1 MILQSNANLITSP
14 YDDDPTNR
22 WIPWLTN
29 AQHHSMK
36 AVSASK
42 IKDWLKMSDK
52 AWHSKHILGIRGK
65 DDEAGQKK
73 AFALGTIIHMA
84 VLEPEK
90 FETNVIV
97 CDLDQRTNAYKD
109 WINEQFGIWVPEFN
123 PFPQLPEAQQ
133 EVVDG
138 AIVPDVVP
146 EPTKK
151 PAKKPTKKDLE
162 PKGTWLL
169 KQGKNGEY
177 YKGDDEF
184 FVVTP
189 REMAMFRRM
198 QKNVEAHKLANQLI
212 RNGTPELSGVARDPE
227 TGLYMNIR
235 GDCKGDGYFIDVKT
249 TGSCSYSDI
258 KYAME
263 SYNYP
268 IQHVHY
274 LETANLIDGAGAYEN
289 FAYLF
294 ISKEE
299 PYEVVLV
306 KLDPL
311 TLGKAAK
318 ARRNALRRIAQCEAS
333 GRWGS
338 VDDGISGA
346 MVMELSKWYDQ
357 KFKQ

>member
-29 AQHHSMK
+29 AQHHSLK
-36 AVSASK
+36 AISASK
-42 IKDWLKMSDK
+42 IKDWLKMSDQK
-52 AWHSKHILGIRGK
+52 WYTTHVLGTSKK
-65 DDEAGQKK
+65 EEDEKQKRT
-73 AFALGTIIHMA
+73 FALGTIIHMA

-97 CDLDQRTNAYKD
+97 CDLDSRTNAYKD
-109 WINEQFGIWVPEFN
+109 WINERFGIWVPEFN

-146 EPTKK
+146 EATKK
-151 PAKKPTKKDLE
+151 PSKKPTKKDLD
-162 PKGTWLL
+162 PKGHWVIR
-169 KQGKNGEY
+169 QGKNGEY
-177 YKGDDEF
+177 FKGDDEF
-184 FVVTP
+184 FVVTS
-189 REMAMFRRM
+189 REMAMFRRI
-198 QKNVEAHKLANQLI
+198 QQNVAAHKVNRLI
-212 RNGTPELSGVARDPE
+212 RDGVSELSGIARDPE
-227 TGLYMNIR
+227 TGLYMIIR

-249 TGSCSYSDI
+249 TGSCSYDDI
-258 KYAME
+258 KY
-263 SYNYP
+263 SLKTYNYP
-268 IQHVHY
+268 MQHVHY
-274 LETANLIDGAGAYEN
+274 LETANLIDGAGTYEN

-311 TLGKAAK
+311 TVSKAAK
-318 ARRNALRRIAQCEAS
+318 ARRDALRRIAQCEAS

-338 VDDGISGA
+338 IDAGIGGA
-346 MVMELSKWYDQ
+346 VVVELDRYYGNN
-357 KFKQ
+357 FKQ

>member
-1 MILQSNANLITSP
+1 MILQSNANLITAP
-14 YDDDPTNR
+14 YDNDPTNR
-22 WIPWLTN
+22 WLPWLTN

-52 AWHSKHILGIRGK
+52 AWHAKHILGIRTFGEDSK
-65 DDEAGQKK
+65 QQK
-73 AFALGTIIHMA
+73 AFAMGTIMHLA

-90 FETNVIV
+90 FEKTVIV
-97 CDLDQRTNAYKD
+97 CDLAQNTNAYKD
-109 WINEQFGIWVPEFN
+109 WVNENFGIWVPEFN

-133 EVVDG
+133 EVIDG

-146 EPTKK
+146 EPSKK
-151 PAKKPTKKDLE
+151 PAKKVTKKAE
-162 PKGTWLL
+162 GPKGTWHV

-184 FVVTP
+184 FVVKSS
-189 REMAMFRRM
+189 EMAMLRRV
-198 QKNVEAHKLANQLI
+198 QKNVAAHSLANKLI
-212 RNGTPELSGVARDPE
+212 RGGTPELSGVARDPE

-235 GDCKGDGYFIDVKT
+235 GDCKGDGYFIDVKS
-249 TGSCSYSDI
+249 TGSCSHNDI

-268 IQHVHY
+268 MQHVHY
-274 LETANLIDGAGAYEN
+274 LETANLIDGAGTYEH

-299 PYEVVLV
+299 PNEVVLV
-306 KLDPL
+306 KLDDE
-311 TLGKAAK
+311 TLRKAAK
-318 ARRNALRRIAQCEAS
+318 HRRNALRRIAQCEAS
-333 GRWGS
+333 GRWDS
-338 VDDGISGA
+338 VGGDGCLT
-346 MVMELSKWYDQ
+346 MELGKWYDQ
-357 KFKQ
+357 KYKA